1 MEARKVEEV
10 TMVYTI
16 CTNCGK
22 RLDHAS
28 IKLEREVKGVC
39 LAKDYL
45 CSIDC
50 LMELGW
56 KIREAQP
63 KLSKSKVLNE

>member
-1 MEARKVEEV
+1 MSE
-10 TMVYTI
+10 I

-22 RLDHAS
+22 RLDKVHV
-28 IKLEREVKGVC
+28 KLEREVNGVFI
-39 LAKDYL
+39 LNDYL

-50 LMELGW
+50 LLELGW

-63 KLSKSKVLNE
+63 KLSKSKVINE